1 MTDGYPPRFSTQ
13 DTTSGRLT
21 GKRPVKSQI
30 NTTTM
35 LPIYTTEVDPAT
47 NLSTTTWTYATPRNN
62 VPLLDSVKEATNTSN
77 KLGVCNPFY
86 VDRDEK
92 DNKPFIW

>member
-1 MTDGYPPRFSTQ
+1 
-13 DTTSGRLT
+13 
-21 GKRPVKSQI
+21 
-30 NTTTM
+30 M
-35 LPIYTTEVDPAT
+35 LPIYRTEVDPAT

-62 VPLLDSVKEATNTSN
+62 MPLATIGGRDSVKEATNTSN

-86 VDRDEK
+86 VDRNEK